1 MILCCGD
8 ALIDMIPAQ
17 TAAGDPA
24 FTPLPGGAIFNTA
37 IALGRLGVEVGL
49 LSGLSTDLF
58 GDQLRAALA
67 TSNVDARNAIT
78 SDRPTTLAFVQLS
91 NGHARYTFYD
101 ENSAGRSLDSARL
114 PDIPDEVKALYLGGI
129 SLISEPGAAFYTALA
144 EREAAERVIVVD
156 PNIRPGFITDAAAYR
171 QRLDRLFAVADI
183 VKVSDEDLDWILP
196 GQGTQLEKLAELRA
210 RGPGI
215 VILTKGAAGATGLTH
230 GGRLIEV
237 ASQPVAVVDT
247 VGAGDT
253 FNAGV
258 LARLA
263 ENGCLAR
270 QTLNRIDDA
279 ILRQALE
286 FGARVAAITVSRVGA
301 NPPWSNEVNRA
312 GGRA

>member
-1 MILCCGD
+1 M
-8 ALIDMIPAQ
+8 
-17 TAAGDPA
+17 
-24 FTPLPGGAIFNTA
+24 
-37 IALGRLGVEVGL
+37 
-49 LSGLSTDLF
+49 
-58 GDQLRAALA
+58 
-67 TSNVDARNAIT
+67 
-78 SDRPTTLAFVQLS
+78 PT
-91 NGHARYTFYD
+91 
-101 ENSAGRSLDSARL
+101 
-114 PDIPDEVKALYLGGI
+114 IPDEAKALYFGGI
-129 SLISEPGAAFYTALA
+129 SLISDPAAAFYTALA
-144 EREAAERVIVVD
+144 QREAADRVIVVD
-156 PNIRPGFITDAAAYR
+156 PNIRPGFITDTAAYR
-171 QRLDRLFAVADI
+171 ARLDRMFACADI

-196 GQGTQLEKLAELRA
+196 GPGTQHDKLAELRA

-215 VILTKGAAGATGLTH
+215 VILTKGAAGATALTH
-230 GGRLIEV
+230 GNGRLIEV